1 MSNSKF
7 SEDSSDSQ
15 ELTELTDSYK
25 DLSLISEAINEAE
38 NSPVLMRHGCV
49 ASKNGKII
57 ARGYNHYRTYS
68 RDNLIQ
74 NTCTCHAECDVMRKL
89 INNGVRNLNK
99 VTFYIARINRKGD
112 LRSSA
117 PCIDCYKMLVKY
129 DVKKIVYT
137 TDNGIQKTQLK
148 NFIPTQKTK
157 GRAFLNGEFDEL

>member
-1 MSNSKF
+1 MSSV
-7 SEDSSDSQ
+7 SQ
-15 ELTELTDSYK
+15 SYK
-25 DLSLISEAINEAE
+25 DQLLISGAISEAE

-68 RDNLIQ
+68 RDNIIN
-74 NTCTCHAECDVMRKL
+74 NTCTCHAECDVLRKL
-89 INNGVRNLNK
+89 VNNGVKNLNK
-99 VTFYIARINRKGD
+99 VTFYIARINRRGEI
-112 LRSSA
+112 RSSA
-117 PCIDCYKMLVKY
+117 PCIDCYNMLVKY